1 MLVKN
6 FVARHNKI
14 ILAVEY
20 DGDGLALGEH
30 ATRTCRVGVDDRRA
44 LGVGNLDSDHTVVYD
59 VHDPEQG
66 RGNN

>member
-1 MLVKN
+1 VLVKN

-30 ATRTCRVGVDDRRA
+30 ATRTCRVGVNDCRA
-44 LGVGNLDSDHTVVYD
+44 LGVGNLDRDHAIVYD
-59 VHDPEQG
+59 INDPEQG
-66 RGNN
+66 GGND

>member
-1 MLVKN
+1 VLVKN

-44 LGVGNLDSDHTVVYD
+44 LGADNLDSDHVIVYD
-59 VHDPEQG
+59 INDPEQG
-66 RGNN
+66 RGND

>member
-20 DGDGLALGEH
+20 DGDGLSFCEH
-30 ATRTCRVGVDDRRA
+30 ATRTCRIGVDDCRA
-44 LGVGNLDSDHTVVYD
+44 G
-59 VHDPEQG
+59 G
-66 RGNN
+66 RGHLDRDHFVVDNIDNAKQRRGED